1 MENGWLAVPAQSQKH
16 KIISKA
22 LCTYHRDRKQ
32 GWIQL
37 GAMTLTP
44 QYAVAT
50 ALLPPTQIDSMHTG

>member
-1 MENGWLAVPAQSQKH
+1 MPAQSQKH

-22 LCTYHRDRKQ
+22 LCTFHGDRKQ

-37 GAMTLTP
+37 GAMTLTT